1 MKICNLLA
9 TFESVSGTLRYDH
22 SNKTSEKY
30 FLVIIYTEVIV
41 NFFISVNF
49 YFFIVFGYGNVS

>member
-9 TFESVSGTLRYDH
+9 SFESVSGTLRYDH

-30 FLVIIYTEVIV
+30 FLVIIYTEVIL
-41 NFFISVNF
+41 NFLSQLIFIFLLFLGMVM
-49 YFFIVFGYGNVS
+49 

>member
-9 TFESVSGTLRYDH
+9 SFESVGGTLRYDH

-41 NFFISVNF
+41 NFLSQLIFIFQLFLGMVM
-49 YFFIVFGYGNVS
+49 

>member
-9 TFESVSGTLRYDH
+9 SFESVSGTLRYDH

-30 FLVIIYTEVIV
+30 FLVIICTEVIV
-41 NFFISVNF
+41 NFLSQLIFIFLLFLGMVM
-49 YFFIVFGYGNVS
+49 

>member
-9 TFESVSGTLRYDH
+9 SFESVSGTLRYDH

-41 NFFISVNF
+41 NFLSLLIFIFLLFLGMVM
-49 YFFIVFGYGNVS
+49 

>member
-1 MKICNLLA
+1 MKIYNLL
-9 TFESVSGTLRYDH
+9 TSFESVSGTLRYDH

-41 NFFISVNF
+41 NFLSQLIFIFLLFLGMVM
-49 YFFIVFGYGNVS
+49 

>member
-9 TFESVSGTLRYDH
+9 SFESVSGTLRYDH

-41 NFFISVNF
+41 NFLSQLIFIFLLFLGMVM
-49 YFFIVFGYGNVS
+49 

>member
-30 FLVIIYTEVIV
+30 FLVIICTEVIV
-41 NFFISVNF
+41 NFLSQLIFIFLLFLGMVM
-49 YFFIVFGYGNVS
+49 

>member
-41 NFFISVNF
+41 NFLSQLIFIFQLFLGMVM
-49 YFFIVFGYGNVS
+49 

>member
-9 TFESVSGTLRYDH
+9 SFESVSGTLRHDH

-41 NFFISVNF
+41 NFLSQLIFIFLLFLGMVM
-49 YFFIVFGYGNVS
+49 

>member
-9 TFESVSGTLRYDH
+9 SFESVSGTLRYDH

-41 NFFISVNF
+41 NFLSQLIFIFQLFLGMVM
-49 YFFIVFGYGNVS
+49 

>member
-9 TFESVSGTLRYDH
+9 TFESVSGTLRYDD

-41 NFFISVNF
+41 NFLSQLIFIFLLFLGMVM
-49 YFFIVFGYGNVS
+49 

>member
-1 MKICNLLA
+1 MKIYNLLA
-9 TFESVSGTLRYDH
+9 SFESVSGTLRYDH

-41 NFFISVNF
+41 NFLSQLIFIFLLFLGMVM
-49 YFFIVFGYGNVS
+49 

>member
-1 MKICNLLA
+1 MKICNLLP

-30 FLVIIYTEVIV
+30 FLVIIYAEVIV
-41 NFFISVNF
+41 NFLSQLIFIFLLFLGMVM
-49 YFFIVFGYGNVS
+49 